1 MLGIVIVA
9 HGGFA
14 REMKIILEHL
24 TGSQPDILCVTIEPS
39 DDIELKRQEV
49 ADKVIQANQ
58 GDGVVIA
65 TDMYGGTPSNLA
77 LSLMNQ
83 GNIEVISGINIPAMV
98 KLIRE
103 RHRSVSEAVHIAVE
117 AGCRYMTVA
126 TDVDVNTKGGTN
138 G

>member
-14 REMKIILEHL
+14 REIKRILEHL
-24 TGSQPDILCVTIEPS
+24 TGAQPDILCVAIEPN
-39 DDIELKRQEV
+39 DDTEDKRQEL

-58 GDGVVIA
+58 GEGVIIA

-77 LSLMNQ
+77 LSLLNQ

-98 KLIRE
+98 KLVRE
-103 RHRSVSEAVHIAVE
+103 RKRALTEAVHIAVE
-117 AGCRYMTVA
+117 AGCKYMTVA
-126 TDVDVNTKGGTN
+126 SDVVVQTKGE
-138 G
+138 